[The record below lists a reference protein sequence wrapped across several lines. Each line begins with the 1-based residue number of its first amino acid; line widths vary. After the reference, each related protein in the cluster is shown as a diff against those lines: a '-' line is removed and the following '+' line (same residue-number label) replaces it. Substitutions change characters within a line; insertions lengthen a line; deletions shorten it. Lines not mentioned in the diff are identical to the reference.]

1 MLHTRTNEDWLHDLQ
16 AGGAVQ
22 ENAIAELRN
31 ILLRAVLYFFN
42 RNLND
47 LGGLARD
54 DILQLAE
61 DCAQEALISVMNH
74 ISDFRGDSKFTTWVY
89 KFAINT
95 ALMTARR
102 ERWKG
107 VSLDQLSLAD
117 NGAFSEWI
125 IRDKSSTGAPD
136 QSAMQDEVREIIR
149 EVIERD
155 LTDKQRRVLFLVVFN
170 EVPMDEVARQLGTNR
185 NAIYKMLHDAR
196 HKLKSSLQTRGF
208 EVGETLALFS
218 PQG

>member
-1 MLHTRTNEDWLHDLQ
+1 MLNTRTNEDWLHDLQ

-22 ENAIAELRN
+22 ENAISELRN

-74 ISDFRGDSKFTTWVY
+74 LSDFRGDSKFTTWVY

-196 HKLKSSLQTRGF
+196 YKLKSSLQTRGF

>member
-74 ISDFRGDSKFTTWVY
+74 LSDFRGDSKFTTWVY

-117 NGAFSEWI
+117 NRSE
-125 IRDKSSTGAPD
+125 
-136 QSAMQDEVREIIR
+136 E
-149 EVIERD
+149 
-155 LTDKQRRVLFLVVFN
+155 RRVGK
-170 EVPMDEVARQLGTNR
+170 ECRSR
-185 NAIYKMLHDAR
+185 
-196 HKLKSSLQTRGF
+196 
-208 EVGETLALFS
+208 
-218 PQG
+218 